1 MLNLKMLNIAKKAT
15 VPAVKCDE
23 ESTKPVSMDEINDAL
38 DDAAAEID
46 DIEITDLDEEDEI
59 ADCECDFDDPD
70 VEVENAEDV
79 KEAPDQELHL
89 IYDNNEIEG
98 HVNDII
104 EETEDKF
111 NEIKA
116 SVDESMAKSVTD
128 SLRST
133 GYAFADDETCSVC
146 GQRFADG
153 DIIQF
158 ERDGNIHHACCK
170 NCWGEFTL
178 TVETPTEKINLFGED
193 YAPEILNKNHLKVA
207 KLNDVYELT
216 RIKNGVKAVKFAM
229 AYSEYIT
236 RLNAED
242 TARKACLLK
251 KDAKCNV
258 VKIEDDVK

>member
-15 VPAVKCDE
+15 VPMAVKCDE
-23 ESTKPVSMDEINDAL
+23 EPAKPVSMDEINDAL
-38 DDAAAEID
+38 DDAAADIE
-46 DIEITDLDEEDEI
+46 DIEITDLEDDDDEI
-59 ADCECDFDDPD
+59 ADCE
-70 VEVENAEDV
+70 EDV
-79 KEAPDQELHL
+79 KEPEEAPDQELHL

-98 HVNDII
+98 HVNDVI
-104 EETEDKF
+104 EETEGKF

-133 GYAFADDETCSVC
+133 GYAFADDETCSIC
-146 GQRFADG
+146 GQRFTDG

-193 YAPEILNKNHLKVA
+193 YAPEIIKKNHLRIA

-216 RIKNGVKAVKFAM
+216 RIKNGAKAVKFAM

-242 TARKACLLK
+242 TARKACPLK

-258 VKIEDDVK
+258 VKIEDGVK